1 LNKENKMYPVD
12 EQKLEAWASDPA
24 NRDRARAFGA
34 RLIQNQ
40 DAAKLVALPSLGEF
54 EDLATLWAARNPMK
68 ARLLVMRLATKLM

>member
-1 LNKENKMYPVD
+1 MYPID
-12 EQKLEAWASDPA
+12 EAKIEAWASAPE

-40 DAAKLVALPSLGEF
+40 DAGKLAALPSLGEF

-68 ARLLVMRLATKLM
+68 ARLLVMRLASKLM